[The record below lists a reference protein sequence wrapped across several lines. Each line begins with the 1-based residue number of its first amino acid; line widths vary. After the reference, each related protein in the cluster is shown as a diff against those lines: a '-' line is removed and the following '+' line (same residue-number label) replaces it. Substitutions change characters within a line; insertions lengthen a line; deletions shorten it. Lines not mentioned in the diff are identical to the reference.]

1 MLPSIMSD
9 VIVDA
14 FGGAGN
20 DNSRWAGDLSIL
32 NNGDPRMKK
41 IDG

>member
-9 VIVDA
+9 EMVDA
-14 FGGAGN
+14 FGGAVN
-20 DNSRWAGDLSIL
+20 DNTRWAGDLSIL
-32 NNGDPRMKK
+32 NNADPTTKK